1 MSITAESTATTVH
14 IFTSPLVPNADKAVA
29 QITAAATESGLAAA
43 VIDADVDMM
52 AAIER
57 GIVGLPAVII
67 STGGVE
73 TDRRECVAAGRGLR
87 RWLNKNLTETGTAP
101 TLAPAFA

>member
-1 MSITAESTATTVH
+1 MSITAESTATVH

-29 QITAAATESGLAAA
+29 QVTAAAAELGMASA

-52 AAIER
+52 VAIER

-67 STGGVE
+67 ATNGVE
-73 TDRRECVAAGRGLR
+73 TGRRECVAAGRGLG
-87 RWLNKNLTETGTAP
+87 RWLNKNLTQTNAAP
-101 TLAPAFA
+101 ALAPAFA